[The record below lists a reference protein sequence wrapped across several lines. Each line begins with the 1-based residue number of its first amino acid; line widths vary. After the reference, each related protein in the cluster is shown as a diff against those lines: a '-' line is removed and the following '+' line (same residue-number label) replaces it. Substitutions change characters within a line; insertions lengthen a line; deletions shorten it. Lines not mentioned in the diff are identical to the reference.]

1 LLLISS
7 DYRFGIYKLFLIEIC
22 FQSFIFL
29 TFENKK
35 ISNTCPQSLA
45 GNELIHL
52 ISTDG
57 HHELSIYMA
66 TSAAHHTANYSTF
79 SVGNEKS
86 KYLLTVT
93 GFSGGKGKIE
103 YYNHK
108 IYLLVFA

>member
-22 FQSFIFL
+22 FQTFIFL

-45 GNELIHL
+45 GNELIHS

-66 TSAAHHTANYSTF
+66 TSAAHQTENYSTF

-93 GFSGGKGKIE
+93 GFSGNKGKIG

-108 IYLLVFA
+108 IYLLVFV

>member
-1 LLLISS
+1 
-7 DYRFGIYKLFLIEIC
+7 
-22 FQSFIFL
+22 L
-29 TFENKK
+29 TFENKN

-45 GNELIHL
+45 GNELIHS

-66 TSAAHHTANYSTF
+66 TSAAHQTVNYSTF

-93 GFSGGKGKIE
+93 GFSGNKGEIE
-103 YYNHK
+103 YYNRK
-108 IYLLVFA
+108 IYLLVFV

>member
-1 LLLISS
+1 MQTVVIKYDLM
-7 DYRFGIYKLFLIEIC
+7 IEIC
-22 FQSFIFL
+22 FQTFIFL

-66 TSAAHHTANYSTF
+66 TSAAIFVKET
-79 SVGNEKS
+79 E
-86 KYLLTVT
+86 LTET
-93 GFSGGKGKIE
+93 
-103 YYNHK
+103 
-108 IYLLVFA
+108 

>member
-1 LLLISS
+1 M
-7 DYRFGIYKLFLIEIC
+7 
-22 FQSFIFL
+22 

-35 ISNTCPQSLA
+35 ISNTCPQSLT
-45 GNELIHL
+45 GNELIHS

-66 TSAAHHTANYSTF
+66 TSAAHQTANYSTF

-108 IYLLVFA
+108 IYLLMFV